1 MLWEVI
7 LVEKQDKRHRSTLR
21 VLEVFNL
28 LTGNEQGLTLTEI
41 SETLT
46 VPKSS
51 LLPILHTMKDEDY
64 LEFDDYTKK
73 YKVGLQSYLLSNS
86 YLKNNQ
92 ELGLIFS
99 EMKDIVEK
107 CQETCQLGK
116 LAGNQVLYIGKEES
130 PQTIRLVSDIGK
142 SLPAYCTAIG
152 KALISDLSMEALD
165 KLFPEA
171 LEKHTSNTI
180 TTINVLYNE
189 IQKFKDKE
197 LYYDHEEI
205 IENVEC
211 IATNIRKDGKI
222 IYGIGVSVPSFRFSP
237 EKQRQ
242 IEELLLIAKHRIEV
256 FI

>member
-1 MLWEVI
+1 M
-7 LVEKQDKRHRSTLR
+7 EKQDKRHRSTLR

-28 LTGNEQGLTLTEI
+28 LTGKEQGLTLTEI
-41 SETLT
+41 SEILV

-51 LLPILHTMKDEDY
+51 LLPILHTMKAENY
-64 LEFDDYTKK
+64 LEFDDDTKK
-73 YKVGLQSYLLSNS
+73 YRVGLQSYLLSNS
-86 YLKNNQ
+86 YLKHNQ
-92 ELGLIFS
+92 ELGLILS

-152 KALISDLSMEALD
+152 KALISDLSLQEL
-165 KLFPEA
+165 KLVFTET
-171 LEKHTSNTI
+171 LEKHTNNTI
-180 TTINVLYNE
+180 IHTEKLYEE
-189 IQKFKDKE
+189 IQRSQVKDI
-197 LYYDHEEI
+197 YYDHEEI

-211 IATNIRKDGKI
+211 IATNIRKNDKI

-237 EKQRQ
+237 EKQQQ

>member
-1 MLWEVI
+1 M
-7 LVEKQDKRHRSTLR
+7 EKQDKRHRSTLR

-28 LTGNEQGLTLTEI
+28 LTGKEQGLTLTEI
-41 SETLT
+41 GEILS

-51 LLPILHTMKDEDY
+51 LLPILHTMKSESY
-64 LEFDDYTKK
+64 LEFDEDTKK
-73 YKVGLQSYLLSNS
+73 YRIGLQSYLLSNS
-86 YLKNNQ
+86 YLKHNQ

-116 LAGNQVLYIGKEES
+116 LDGNQVLYIGKEES

-152 KALISDLSMEALD
+152 KSLISDFSKSAIEEF
-165 KLFPEA
+165 FPKN

-180 TTINVLYNE
+180 IDTDLLYEE
-189 IQKFKDKE
+189 IQRSKKTE

-211 IATNIRKDGKI
+211 VATNIRKNGEI
-222 IYGIGVSVPSFRFSP
+222 IYGIGVSVPSYRFSP
-237 EKQRQ
+237 EKRKQ
-242 IEELLLIAKHRIEV
+242 IQELLLIAKHRIEV